1 MPLLLIGALV
11 GGGTVWVASDK
22 AASLV
27 KWAAIGGAAFVGYK
41 LLVKRWSLI
50 SRQPSPLC

>member
-41 LLVKRWSLI
+41 LLVK
-50 SRQPSPLC
+50 